1 MNNIEIVFVCICLTL
16 IAYFIGYVLGTL
28 SKLKIAIDD
37 IKEYQS
43 KWNWNKA
50 QEDEGRYHRIMSQV
64 RLQKEVRDLFYT
76 TIKRLAMK
84 YKKEGEDNEQS

>member
-1 MNNIEIVFVCICLTL
+1 
-16 IAYFIGYVLGTL
+16 
-28 SKLKIAIDD
+28 
-37 IKEYQS
+37 QS